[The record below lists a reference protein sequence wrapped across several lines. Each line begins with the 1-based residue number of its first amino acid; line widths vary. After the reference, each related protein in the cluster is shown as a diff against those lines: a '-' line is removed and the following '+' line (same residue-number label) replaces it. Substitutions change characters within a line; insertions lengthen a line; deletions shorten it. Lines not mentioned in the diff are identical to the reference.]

1 MMASPHTDS
10 SPPSLCRNGRRWN
23 LDSLSLELRKPH
35 ADGTVIMY
43 VRRLQITN
51 IRSIDSLDLRFSASQ
66 TAGWHVILG
75 SNGAGKSSV
84 VRSLALALSGPKEA
98 AALRQNWSNWKRF
111 GAEEAAI
118 KLQVEVDPKDIFTKT
133 GRRTDTIDVELLFNA
148 VESSIGGPRVDVAP
162 GTGQQVGGRSI
173 WGTNAGWFSASFGPF
188 RRFTGGDQA
197 YDRLFFSNPRL
208 APHLSAFGED
218 VALTEGLRWLRE
230 LRVRQLESSPEEGH
244 LLEHLIRFL
253 NSSELLPHGAKIS
266 EVRSEEIVI
275 TDANGARVIVE
286 QLSDGYRSVLSMIFE
301 ILRQMTR
308 SYGVDTVV
316 DALDIVGSSVDLPG
330 VVAIDEVDAHLHPSW
345 QRDIGPWFTR
355 CFPKVQFIVT
365 THSPIICRNA
375 TTVWRLASPG
385 SGEESGLVEGMTL
398 NRLIHGSIL
407 DAFGTEFFGRDIAR
421 SEDSQKLMNEL
432 AQLNR
437 KALKGQLADGDGVR
451 LEDLRSMLPTT
462 AATVAV

>member
-1 MMASPHTDS
+1 
-10 SPPSLCRNGRRWN
+10 
-23 LDSLSLELRKPH
+23 
-35 ADGTVIMY
+35 MY

-316 DALDIVGSSVDLPG
+316 DALNIARSSVDLPG
-330 VVAIDEVDAHLHPSW
+330 VVATDEVDAHLHPSW

-421 SEDSQKLMNEL
+421 SEDSQKLLNEL